1 MSGPQLASFFAPN
14 NPENAAFEL
23 IYDVIEHCPPAMEDG
38 IGKRRS
44 CQEGIL
50 AMPPSA
56 SLKRSASGDGAS
68 SASGD
73 AKRIKTERRVGA
85 GDDGPIDTK
94 AFTHVYLCID
104 RSGSMNN
111 RDVAIEIGGDA
122 QHQFMSRYD
131 AVFAAA
137 AHLVQLQRGKGI
149 DFSLIL
155 WNDEAEWIFRNRD
168 ADETLALLTEAKIS
182 NPPRLGTNFSSCFK
196 KLRGC
201 IVGGD
206 NASGGGGNGT
216 GKGKVKTEM
225 NAGTSGRSSSVLIF
239 LSDGR
244 PGDLRAN
251 PPNAGEQIQ
260 PTYRRNKQDHE
271 SVGGHLGALV
281 PYLSPG
287 TLHFVG
293 IHESGYPWLRCL
305 AERYNGTFHQST
317 LHFGQV
323 DNNGDGGGDG
333 PGVGENLAG
342 GEEVPASAAASAVV
356 DDAINDD
363 ENELGNQP
371 AAAAAAAAA
380 NMANE
385 NISIGGENGNT
396 RGNEEEEEKKEEE
409 DADDKNDDD
418 DDDLEF
424 VEEVSANERIRRNIA
439 NGEVINIASQSQPQS
454 QSQSIMDTFS
464 SLSQSLSQFHESQY
478 DDSQS
483 DDGSYCDQED
493 PYADDL

>member
-1 MSGPQLASFFAPN
+1 
-14 NPENAAFEL
+14 
-23 IYDVIEHCPPAMEDG
+23 
-38 IGKRRS
+38 
-44 CQEGIL
+44 
-50 AMPPSA
+50 MPPSA
-56 SLKRSASGDGAS
+56 SLKRSASASGDGAS

-73 AKRIKTERRVGA
+73 AKRIKNERRVGG
-85 GDDGPIDTK
+85 GDGGPTKASK

-111 RDVAIEIGGDA
+111 RDVAISIGGDSDGGGA
-122 QHQFMSRYD
+122 SKKSGAGAGGSNTTAHQFMTRYD

-168 ADETLALLTEAKIS
+168 ADESLALLTEAKIS

-196 KLRGC
+196 MLREC
-201 IVGGD
+201 IVGAD
-206 NASGGGGNGT
+206 TTSGGDGNISGT
-216 GKGKVKTEM
+216 RKGQMKTEVKP
-225 NAGTSGRSSSVLIF
+225 GTSGSRSSSVVIF

-281 PYLSPG
+281 PHLPTG

-293 IHESGYPWLRCL
+293 IHESGYSWLRCL
-305 AERYNGTFHQST
+305 AERYNGNFHQST

-323 DNNGDGGGDG
+323 NNHGGGGGNG
-333 PGVGENLAG
+333 PGVGENLPG
-342 GEEVPASAAASAVV
+342 GEEVLASAAAAVV
-356 DDAINDD
+356 DDAINDNSGD
-363 ENELGNQP
+363 ENGLGNQP
-371 AAAAAAAAA
+371 AAAAAAA
-380 NMANE
+380 NIANE
-385 NISIGGENGNT
+385 DIVIGGENGNSH
-396 RGNEEEEEKKEEE
+396 GNEEEEKKKEDEDTEE
-409 DADDKNDDD
+409 DDGD

-439 NGEVINIASQSQPQS
+439 NGAVINIASQSQSQS

>member
-1 MSGPQLASFFAPN
+1 
-14 NPENAAFEL
+14 
-23 IYDVIEHCPPAMEDG
+23 
-38 IGKRRS
+38 
-44 CQEGIL
+44 
-50 AMPPSA
+50 MPPSA
-56 SLKRSASGDGAS
+56 SLKRSASASGDGAS
-68 SASGD
+68 SASDDG
-73 AKRIKTERRVGA
+73 AKRIKTERRVGS
-85 GDDGPIDTK
+85 GDGGPAKAPKASK

-111 RDVAIEIGGDA
+111 RDVAISIGGDSDSGGA
-122 QHQFMSRYD
+122 SKKSGAGGSNPNAHQFMTRYD

-168 ADETLALLTEAKIS
+168 ADESLALLTEAKIS

-196 KLRGC
+196 MLREC

-206 NASGGGGNGT
+206 TASGGDGNSSGT
-216 GKGKVKTEM
+216 RKGQMKTEVKP
-225 NAGTSGRSSSVLIF
+225 GTSGSRSSSVIIF

-281 PYLSPG
+281 PHLPTG

-293 IHESGYPWLRCL
+293 IHESGYSWLRCL

-323 DNNGDGGGDG
+323 NNHGDGGGNG

-342 GEEVPASAAASAVV
+342 GEEVLASAAAAVV
-356 DDAINDD
+356 DDAINDNGGD
-363 ENELGNQP
+363 ENGLGNQP

-380 NMANE
+380 AVNMVNE
-385 NISIGGENGNT
+385 DIDIGGENSNS
-396 RGNEEEEEKKEEE
+396 RDNEEEEEEEEEEKKEEE
-409 DADDKNDDD
+409 DTDNKNDDD

-439 NGEVINIASQSQPQS
+439 NAPVINIASQSQS